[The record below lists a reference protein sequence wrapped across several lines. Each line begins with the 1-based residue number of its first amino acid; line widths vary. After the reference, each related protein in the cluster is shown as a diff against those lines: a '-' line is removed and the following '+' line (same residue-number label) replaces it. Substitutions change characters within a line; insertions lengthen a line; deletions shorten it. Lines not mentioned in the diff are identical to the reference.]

1 MVYNE
6 LVVEN
11 VPQFVIQITNNNQRI
26 EGWTTVAII
35 SMATSMAFVVKGLF
49 EPTWKICVLRHS
61 ISDAFSAFGG
71 KVGTKPFLD
80 RWVNAVISNPGI
92 DELKAKKAAA
102 IEDEDFDEAARLKD
116 LIDSQ
121 VSLYSLIH
129 ALI

>member
-1 MVYNE
+1 M
-6 LVVEN
+6 
-11 VPQFVIQITNNNQRI
+11 
-26 EGWTTVAII
+26 
-35 SMATSMAFVVKGLF
+35 S
-49 EPTWKICVLRHS
+49 PTETEEHHAPWL
-61 ISDAFSAFGG
+61 
-71 KVGTKPFLD
+71 
-80 RWVNAVISNPGI
+80 VNAVISNPGI